1 MDNLDKILK
10 LVEAGYT
17 KDEISSL
24 LNPEIRPEPA
34 SLEPEIK
41 EEPEEPKEQLP
52 DQSEYIAA
60 MKDITDEFKKIR
72 DDLRRSALISD
83 GTQIADP
90 LEESRKVLASI
101 IDPPNLKKGNE

>member
-24 LNPEIRPEPA
+24 LSPEIKPEPE
-34 SLEPEIK
+34 SLEPDIK
-41 EEPEEPKEQLP
+41 EEPEEKKESVDP
-52 DQSEYIAA
+52 RKEYLDT
-60 MKDITDEFKKIR
+60 MKEITDEFKKVR

-83 GTQIADP
+83 SSQITDP

-101 IDPPNLKKGNE
+101 IDPPNLKKGKD